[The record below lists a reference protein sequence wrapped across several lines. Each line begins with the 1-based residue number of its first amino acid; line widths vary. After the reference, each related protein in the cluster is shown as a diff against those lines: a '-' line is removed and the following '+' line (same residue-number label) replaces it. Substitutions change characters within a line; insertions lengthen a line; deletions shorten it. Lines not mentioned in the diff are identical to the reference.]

1 MAAPVGGDARPPD
14 VRTHYAAP
22 KLKHFGNLALMVAA
36 LVGSGVAMAIPDTPT
51 YNKEVLY
58 LGAFMVFLLYGV
70 VKYLRMPY
78 RILLRDDKIT
88 LESLLGEATVAPD
101 ELTDIATESF
111 GYYVHFKTRE
121 NKFVILNGIDGLHEL
136 VAWLRERNPALQV
149 RGI

>member
-1 MAAPVGGDARPPD
+1 MATPAGLPD
-14 VRTHYAAP
+14 RRTYYAAP
-22 KLKHFGNLALMVAA
+22 RLRHFGNLALMVAA
-36 LVGSGVAMAIPDTPT
+36 FVGSGAAMAIPDTPT
-51 YNKEVLY
+51 YRKEVLY

-78 RILLRDDKIT
+78 RILVRDDKIT
-88 LESLLGEATVAPD
+88 LKSLLGEARVAPG
-101 ELTDIATESF
+101 EITDIATESF

-121 NKFVILNGIDGLHEL
+121 NKFVILNGVDGLHEL

>member
-1 MAAPVGGDARPPD
+1 MAAPAGLPD
-14 VRTHYAAP
+14 RRTYYAAP
-22 KLKHFGNLALMVAA
+22 RLRHFGNLALMVAA
-36 LVGSGVAMAIPDTPT
+36 FVGSGAAMAIPDTPT
-51 YNKEVLY
+51 YRKEVLY

-78 RILLRDDKIT
+78 RILVRDDKIT
-88 LESLLGEATVAPD
+88 LKSLLGEARVAPG
-101 ELTDIATESF
+101 EITDIATESF

-121 NKFVILNGIDGLHEL
+121 NKFVILNGVDGLHEL